1 MIAAGLGLV
10 RGKDAWD
17 QLIEHWPSE
26 EIPPPDSMTE
36 WITSMLTTSY
46 IQKTITGGNVI
57 DILLSE
63 ACVGSAVLVGLDYT
77 EIPSSDLETIQK
89 YETEFGKLTD
99 TSVIAKV
106 SGTSPNGFSFKFSVE
121 EALVLEIP
129 IIIYGVLKGSQIIA
143 ASRVEKTYPA
153 LLAKG
158 SGGALFG
165 SIDYV
170 RRPATGANYIIE
182 EVITL
187 KDKRQYRALATS
199 DNDPNHPKDDSG
211 GFKID
216 GGNGTIP
223 VGSSI
228 NWGMLGAALAENK
241 TLAFEGAS
249 FSDEYIWNFDGGM
262 SITIQVSRPT
272 ALPAIYKVTFNGG
285 LWSSIINSADGPVI
299 KSTNT
304 NDNSTTGYMS
314 VSGWVTFSESDP
326 DSDPD
331 SDPALG
337 AYIYLQ
343 TTASGYLL
351 VKTRYTNDDDISDS
365 ADDTVYLWQ

>member
-26 EIPPPDSMTE
+26 EISPPDSMTE

-57 DILLSE
+57 NIPLSE

-77 EIPSSDLETIQK
+77 EIPSSDLETIQE
-89 YETEFGKLTD
+89 YETEFGKLTH
-99 TSVIAKV
+99 TSVIANV
-106 SGTSPNGFSFKFSVE
+106 SGTSPDGFSFRFSTE
-121 EALVLEIP
+121 ESLVLDVP

-158 SGGALFG
+158 GGGALFE
-165 SIDYV
+165 SIGYE
-170 RRPATGANYIIE
+170 RRPTTGSSYIVE

-187 KDKRQYRALATS
+187 KDGRQYRALATS
-199 DNDPNHPKDDSG
+199 DKDPNHPKDDSG

-216 GGNGTIP
+216 GGNGTIS
-223 VGSSI
+223 VESFI

-241 TLAFEGAS
+241 TLTFEGAS
-249 FSDEYIWNFDGGM
+249 FSNAYTWNFTGGM

-285 LWSSIINSADGPVI
+285 FWNSIINGAGDPVI
-299 KSTNT
+299 RSTDT
-304 NDNSTTGYMS
+304 NSNSTTGYMS
-314 VSGWVTFSESDP
+314 VSGWVTFDNDYP
-326 DSDPD
+326 D
-331 SDPALG
+331 LG

-343 TTASGYLL
+343 TTDSGYLL
-351 VKTRYTNDDDISDS
+351 VKTRYTSAISGS
-365 ADDTVYLWQ
+365 ADDNVYMWQ

>member
-1 MIAAGLGLV
+1 MITARLGLV

-57 DILLSE
+57 DIPLNE
-63 ACVGSAVLVGLDYT
+63 ACIGSAVLVGLDYT
-77 EIPSSDLETIQK
+77 EIPSSDLKTIQE

-99 TSVIAKV
+99 TSVVAKV
-106 SGTSPNGFSFKFSVE
+106 SGTSPYGFSFRFSTE
-121 EALVLEIP
+121 EKLVLKIP
-129 IIIYGVLKGSQIIA
+129 IIIYGVLKGSQIMA

-158 SGGALFG
+158 SGGALFE

-170 RRPATGANYIIE
+170 RRPATDSTADSSYIVE

-187 KDKRQYRALATS
+187 KDGRKYRALATS
-199 DNDPNHPKDDSG
+199 SDEDDSIHPKDDSR

-223 VGSSI
+223 VESFI

-241 TLAFEGAS
+241 TLAFKGAS
-249 FSDEYIWNFDGGM
+249 FSDEYTWNFDGGM

-272 ALPAIYKVTFNGG
+272 ALPAIYKVTFNG
-285 LWSSIINSADGPVI
+285 LWSSIINSADGLVI
-299 KSTNT
+299 KSTDT
-304 NDNSTTGYMS
+304 NENIVGYYIS
-314 VSGWVTFSESDP
+314 VSGWVTFDNDYP
-326 DSDPD
+326 D
-331 SDPALG
+331 LG

-343 TTASGYLL
+343 TTESGYLL
-351 VKTRYTNDDDISDS
+351 VKTRYASDTISGS
-365 ADDTVYLWQ
+365 AVNNEYMWQ

>member
-57 DILLSE
+57 NIPLSE

-77 EIPSSDLETIQK
+77 EIPSSDLETIQE
-89 YETEFGKLTD
+89 YETEFGKLTH

-106 SGTSPNGFSFKFSVE
+106 SGTSPKGFSFRFSTE
-121 EALVLEIP
+121 ESLELNIP

-158 SGGALFG
+158 GGALFE
-165 SIDYV
+165 SIGYV
-170 RRPATGANYIIE
+170 RRPTSGPSYIVE

-187 KDKRQYRALATS
+187 KDGRQYRALATS
-199 DNDPNHPKDDSG
+199 DKDGENHPKDNSG

-216 GGNGTIP
+216 GGDGVIS
-223 VGSSI
+223 VESSI

-241 TLAFEGAS
+241 ILAFTGAS
-249 FSDEYIWNFDGGM
+249 FSGEYTWNFTGGM
-262 SITIQVSRPT
+262 NIRIRVSRPT
-272 ALPAIYKVTFNGG
+272 ALPAIYEVTFNG
-285 LWSSIINSADGPVI
+285 LWSSIINGASDPVI
-299 KSTNT
+299 KSIGT
-304 NDNSTTGYMS
+304 DSNSTTGYMS

-326 DSDPD
+326 D
-331 SDPALG
+331 LG

-343 TTASGYLL
+343 TTDSGYLL
-351 VKTRYTNDDDISDS
+351 VKTRYTSTISGS
-365 ADDTVYLWQ
+365 ADDNVYMWQ